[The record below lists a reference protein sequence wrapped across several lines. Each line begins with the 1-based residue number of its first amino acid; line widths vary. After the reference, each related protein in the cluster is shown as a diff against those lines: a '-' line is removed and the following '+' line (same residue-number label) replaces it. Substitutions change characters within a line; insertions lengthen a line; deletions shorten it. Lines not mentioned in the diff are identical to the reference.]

1 MQEELDKFT
10 QAKTAV
16 VEELTVLAQQNE
28 IFAAHLEIAGDFM
41 LQDGVES
48 KVKNDLKNVQQAIS
62 ETIEEFA
69 VIFESMDDE
78 YMKERAADVK
88 DIGKRLLAGTKHVKL
103 PDLGGITEPV
113 IVVARDM
120 YPSDTVK
127 INPSLVK
134 GIITEEGG
142 VTSHVSILAK
152 SMGIPTLV
160 GVKGIL
166 SKVSDGETICM
177 NAGEGV
183 IVVQPD
189 EEILNEY
196 KAQKGS
202 L

>member
-1 MQEELDKFT
+1 
-10 QAKTAV
+10 
-16 VEELTVLAQQNE
+16 
-28 IFAAHLEIAGDFM
+28 
-41 LQDGVES
+41 
-48 KVKNDLKNVQQAIS
+48 
-62 ETIEEFA
+62 
-69 VIFESMDDE
+69 
-78 YMKERAADVK
+78 MKERAADVK

-127 INPSLVK
+127 INTSLVK

-177 NAGEGV
+177 NAG
-183 IVVQPD
+183 
-189 EEILNEY
+189 
-196 KAQKGS
+196 KA
-202 L
+202 